1 MINILYRDKY
11 IVVCHKPAGLLSE
24 GEGRDSLP
32 AILSEELSAGG
43 TPPRIYT
50 LHRLDRETEGVM
62 VYALNE
68 KSAAILSA
76 DIAERRFE
84 KQYIATVNGK
94 PESESGEMSDLL
106 FYDRQRN
113 KSFVVD
119 RERKGVKAASLKYEL
134 LEYDEKSNISRVAI
148 KLHTGR
154 THQIR
159 VQFASRG
166 MPLVNDRK
174 YGAPKNEAFVETP
187 SLVAKRISFTHP
199 KTKEKMT
206 FEVS

>member
-11 IVVCHKPAGLLSE
+11 IVVCQKPAGLLSE
-24 GEGRDSLP
+24 GEGKDSLP
-32 AILSEELSAGG
+32 VILCEELAEGG
-43 TPPRIYT
+43 RAPHVYT

-84 KQYIATVNGK
+84 KQYIAAVNGK

-119 RERKGVKAASLKYEL
+119 RERKGVKAASLEYQL
-134 LEYDEKSNISRVAI
+134 LEYDEKSNISKVAI

-174 YGAPKNEAFVETP
+174 YGAPKNEAFAGIP
-187 SLVAKRISFTHP
+187 SLVAKRIAFTHP

-206 FEVS
+206 FEIS

>member
-11 IVVCHKPAGLLSE
+11 IVVCQKPAGLLSE
-24 GEGRDSLP
+24 GEGKDSLP
-32 AILSEELSAGG
+32 VILSEELAGGG

-50 LHRLDRETEGVM
+50 LHRLDRETEGVI

-76 DIAERRFE
+76 DIAERRFGKE
-84 KQYIATVNGK
+84 YIATVNGR
-94 PESESGEMSDLL
+94 PEDNGEMLDLI
-106 FYDRQRN
+106 FYDRQRS

-119 RERKGVKAASLKYEL
+119 RERKGVKSASLEYKL
-134 LEYDEKSNISRVAI
+134 LEYDKKKNVSKVAV

-174 YGAPKNEAFVETP
+174 YGAPKNEEFLGIP
-187 SLVAKRISFTHP
+187 SLVAKRVTFTHP

-206 FEVS
+206 FEI